1 LSESHGVTDSDALL
15 NWQAG
20 EGGDADADAGAD
32 VDGALEASVPDP
44 QDLLAEHVRAVR
56 QRSGVG
62 LDAAGGAFARE
73 QYSSLIAPLGHLVA
87 SMRSLLEGAEAR
99 ERERAWLTGKL
110 HGELDDSRLVD
121 AVAGERAVFKRRG
134 EPEQQHGHQQQLP
147 KRISF
152 ALDASASMARMN
164 GWDGR
169 MDRQVEAVCALM
181 ETLGP
186 LEHKWEYQLRVHS
199 GSTAD
204 LELATFGAPPLSAE
218 AKLDVVS
225 RLAAHARGAQSG
237 DRSLECLQ
245 RCIKDVAA
253 EEADDAIVVLL
264 SDANLGRY
272 GIAPAQIASELASEP
287 AVSAHA
293 IFIGEPS
300 AAEWIASELPV
311 GKGFVVLDTTKLP
324 LCVADILTEAAAR

>member
-1 LSESHGVTDSDALL
+1 MHESPTPTT
-15 NWQAG
+15 AG
-20 EGGDADADAGAD
+20 
-32 VDGALEASVPDP
+32 
-44 QDLLAEHVRAVR
+44 RT
-56 QRSGVG
+56 
-62 LDAAGGAFARE
+62 
-73 QYSSLIAPLGHLVA
+73 
-87 SMRSLLEGAEAR
+87 
-99 ERERAWLTGKL
+99 WLTGKL
-110 HGELDDSRLVD
+110 HGELDESRLVD
-121 AVAGERAVFKRRG
+121 AVAGARAVFKARG
-134 EPEQQHGHQQQLP
+134 EPATARAPAEATEAYQFCAH
-147 KRISF
+147 
-152 ALDASASMARMN
+152 ASASMARMN

-181 ETLGP
+181 ETLGS

-199 GSTAD
+199 GSTDD

-225 RLAAHARGAQSG
+225 RLTAHARGAQSG

-245 RCIKDVAA
+245 RCIRDVVA

-272 GIAPAQIASELASEP
+272 GIAPSQIAEQLASEP

-300 AAEWIASELPV
+300 AAEWIMSELPV

-324 LCVADILTEAAAR
+324 LCVADILAEAAAR